1 MQSLSWTEL
10 PKRTSQA
17 STVEIDQVGAETR
30 WSAASTAPRTSSSS
44 RPIDL
49 IDDLTDGRVASLPG
63 TRTVH
68 RETEGID
75 SLEINPLPG
84 KGMQS
89 EADLQKSRS
98 GPLGPSAERLYRC
111 RELMRA
117 ACEAVSDWDSPS
129 SDTDDESTS
138 DDGPVPVSATSSEL
152 GRVMREFDLAVPSE
166 EDGHDA
172 HASSPCADR

>member
-1 MQSLSWTEL
+1 MQSWTEL

-17 STVEIDQVGAETR
+17 YTVEIDQVSAETR
-30 WSAASTAPRTSSSS
+30 GSAASTGSRTSSSS
-44 RPIDL
+44 RPIDDL

-75 SLEINPLPG
+75 SLEITPLPG

-89 EADLQKSRS
+89 DADLQKSRS
-98 GPLGPSAERLYRC
+98 GPLGPSVEHLNRC
-111 RELMRA
+111 RELMQA
-117 ACEAVSDWDSPS
+117 ASEAVSDWDRAY
-129 SDTDDESTS
+129 SDADDESTS
-138 DDGPVPVSATSSEL
+138 DDGPVPVSATSSEVSWAMS
-152 GRVMREFDLAVPSE
+152 GFDLAVPSD

-172 HASSPCADR
+172 YASPPCADR